1 MSTSTATTGSIGT
14 SDQVRLGELK
24 ELVVKWVD
32 VVNSGTV
39 EGIESVWAQDCV
51 VRPGGGLPEVHG
63 VTNLAGLL
71 TAYRD
76 ALADMQI
83 TTESLV
89 AEGDLVAARF
99 TTRGRHDG
107 EFLGIPATGV
117 AIEIGGFGLF
127 RIANGLIVEEW
138 LLDDLAAFMNQV
150 NPLPTSAVT
159 GARS

>member
-1 MSTSTATTGSIGT
+1 VSTSTATTGS
-14 SDQVRLGELK
+14 SHQVRLGELK
-24 ELVVKWVD
+24 DLVRKWVD
-32 VVNSGTV
+32 IVNSGTV
-39 EGIESVWAQDCV
+39 EGIESVWSRDCV

-117 AIEIGGFGLF
+117 SIEIGGFGLF
-127 RIANGLIVEEW
+127 RIASGLIVEEW

-150 NPLPTSAVT
+150 NPLPAPAVT
-159 GARS
+159 GAQS